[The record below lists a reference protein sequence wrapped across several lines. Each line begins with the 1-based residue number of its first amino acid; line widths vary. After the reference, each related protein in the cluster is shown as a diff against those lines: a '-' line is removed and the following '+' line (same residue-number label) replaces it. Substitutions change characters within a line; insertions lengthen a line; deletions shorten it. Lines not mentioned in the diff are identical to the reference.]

1 MTDEDNYNRTLVP
14 GEIAPA
20 ASVAFDVRTEHA
32 PYAAYEV
39 HAQATQKW
47 QRWTVF
53 ARSSV

>member
-1 MTDEDNYNRTLVP
+1 MTDENNYNRTLVP

-39 HAQATQKW
+39 HAQAAQKW
-47 QRWTVF
+47 QRWTVL